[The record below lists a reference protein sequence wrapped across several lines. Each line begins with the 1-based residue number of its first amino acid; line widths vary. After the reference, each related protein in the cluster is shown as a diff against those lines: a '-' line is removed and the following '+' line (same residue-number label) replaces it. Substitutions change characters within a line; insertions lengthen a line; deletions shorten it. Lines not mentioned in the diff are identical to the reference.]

1 MGTDK
6 KDLAYYMA
14 LPYSIKEEKL
24 PEEYGGGF
32 LLSIP
37 KLGEMAVCSYGDTY
51 SDALAKLEDVKRD
64 YLERW
69 LNAGLEIP
77 E

>member
-1 MGTDK
+1 M
-6 KDLAYYMA
+6 L
-14 LPYSIKEEKL
+14 
-24 PEEYGGGF
+24 
-32 LLSIP
+32 IP